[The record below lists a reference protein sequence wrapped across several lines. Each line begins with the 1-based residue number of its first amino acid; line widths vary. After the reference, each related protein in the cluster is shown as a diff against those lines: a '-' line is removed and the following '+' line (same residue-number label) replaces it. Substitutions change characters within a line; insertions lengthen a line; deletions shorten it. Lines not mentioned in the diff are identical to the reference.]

1 MSTFDDSSFF
11 TNSLNGL
18 KESEFTPD
26 AKLTHAKVADIV
38 LKSDEGLLESAYQ
51 ACGEWFLVLA
61 MLECS
66 RQGNTEFSATV
77 NRHMSYDLRTK
88 VQALHL
94 LESLALDLAIRYADE
109 PYVLVILKSTN
120 VTETLNKQDCLRLAE
135 AEMIDALQLTLKHSS
150 SNPSAVHPE
159 PNLNITGDQ
168 VLSACK
174 WTEAQ
179 IW

>member
-11 TNSLNGL
+11 TNSLNDF
-18 KESEFTPD
+18 KESEFTPY

-38 LKSDEGLLESAYQ
+38 LKSDEGLVESACQ

-61 MLECS
+61 MLECN

-77 NRHMSYDLRTK
+77 KRLMSYDLRTK
-88 VQALHL
+88 VQAANL
-94 LESLALDLAIRYADE
+94 LASLALDLAIRYADE
-109 PYVLVILKSTN
+109 PYVIVILKSTN
-120 VTETLNKQDCLRLAE
+120 VSETLNKQDCLRLAE
-135 AEMIDALQLTLKHSS
+135 AEMIDALQLILKQSS

-159 PNLNITGDQ
+159 PILNISGDQ
-168 VLSACK
+168 VLSARQ